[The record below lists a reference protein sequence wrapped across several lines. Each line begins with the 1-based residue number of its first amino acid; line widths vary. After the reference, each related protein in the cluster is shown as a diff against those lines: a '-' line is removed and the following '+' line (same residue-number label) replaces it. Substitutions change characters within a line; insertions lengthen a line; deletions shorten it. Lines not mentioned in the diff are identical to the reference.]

1 MLAAIWT
8 AVSTSTARKSAAGRR
23 RAWSMAGM
31 DSLWRLP
38 VITQLWVAYCRA
50 RSRAEQPTQAAHIG
64 ARVVSEARGGL
75 SAHGSE
81 LGCSATGLGYGSPP

>member
-1 MLAAIWT
+1 
-8 AVSTSTARKSAAGRR
+8 
-23 RAWSMAGM
+23 MAGM

-50 RSRAEQPTQAAHIG
+50 RSRAEQPTQAAHIE

-75 SAHGSE
+75 SAQTYGSE